1 MRNAALLAMAFV
13 WIGLSSGCT
22 VARIYA
28 TSGNQVAFTQQGAGG
43 GEQFKVHKRFVF
55 DYSGGF
61 DIQEVLRERYGS
73 GHEFQNVTV
82 KLKYSGLDVL
92 LNVLTLALAN
102 SRTVEVSGDMVH

>member
-13 WIGLSSGCT
+13 CIGLLSGCT
-22 VARIYA
+22 LARIYA
-28 TSGNQVAFTQQGAGG
+28 ASGNQVAFTQQGGG
-43 GEQFKVHKRFVF
+43 GEQFKVQKRFIF

-82 KLKYSGLDVL
+82 KLKYGGLDVL
-92 LNVLTLALAN
+92 LNVVTLALAN